1 MVTNFHNKKMPKEK
15 ALCQCLSII
24 MLDFV
29 IKANKNYYPQTF
41 LEESKYENKFMRI

>member
-1 MVTNFHNKKMPKEK
+1 MVTNFHNKRMPKEK

-29 IKANKNYYPQTF
+29 IKANKKHYPQTF